1 MQLHDMLELGLG
13 CLPVSNIIAQRI
25 DLKVAIVDAAMPGEP
40 GKNASS
46 VVDAEA
52 GGARRS
58 ARDRNRQQ
66 SNALVATMWR
76 KNRYAFSPSESWG
89 ESSDPVSFPGIDV
102 ALRFVCFR
110 IRDPIADVAADTPLD
125 F

>member
-1 MQLHDMLELGLG
+1 VTLPCKIIDVDMQLHDMLELGLG
-13 CLPVSNIIAQRI
+13 CLLVSNIIAQRI

-58 ARDRNRQQ
+58 ACDRNRQQ
-66 SNALVATMWR
+66 SNALVA
-76 KNRYAFSPSESWG
+76 NYLA
-89 ESSDPVSFPGIDV
+89 
-102 ALRFVCFR
+102 
-110 IRDPIADVAADTPLD
+110 
-125 F
+125 